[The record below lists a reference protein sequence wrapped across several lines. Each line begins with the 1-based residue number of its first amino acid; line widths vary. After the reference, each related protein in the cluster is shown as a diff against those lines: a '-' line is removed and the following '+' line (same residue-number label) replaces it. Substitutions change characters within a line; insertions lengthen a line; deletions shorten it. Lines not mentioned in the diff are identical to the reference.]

1 MSRTCGARG
10 VLGEFCTGSGA
21 ARLVL
26 GEICFVVAPSVYA
39 VAGFPPP
46 TGAPSWPSAPAARST
61 LVAVGVLHYTKP
73 SAGVSPACRAS
84 NVAILPDW
92 WRRGRD
98 LRGCGRHSAAP
109 LGENS
114 QMTMV
119 LVEWVCVLA
128 GSVSVVVR
136 CSHVNPLLRAVTRS
150 IAREPAT

>member
-1 MSRTCGARG
+1 MLCPGL
-10 VLGEFCTGSGA
+10 VVDA
-21 ARLVL
+21 AYFGL
-26 GEICFVVAPSVYA
+26 
-39 VAGFPPP
+39 
-46 TGAPSWPSAPAARST
+46 AAM
-61 LVAVGVLHYTKP
+61 GVLHYMTP
-73 SAGVSPACRAS
+73 FCGVSPACRAS

-119 LVEWVCVLA
+119 LFEWVCVLA

-136 CSHVNPLLRAVTRS
+136 CSYVNPLLRAVTRS

>member
-1 MSRTCGARG
+1 MCWESF
-10 VLGEFCTGSGA
+10 VPTGSGVVVVGRVVSCSGVVLVSVGGLWQRPGA
-21 ARLVL
+21 AHGHCAGLSVPL
-26 GEICFVVAPSVYA
+26 AFSMPVAM
-39 VAGFPPP
+39 
-46 TGAPSWPSAPAARST
+46 
-61 LVAVGVLHYTKP
+61 GVLHYTKP
-73 SAGVSPACRAS
+73 SCGVSPACRTPVS
-84 NVAILPDW
+84 CNSPDW

-98 LRGCGRHSAAP
+98 LRGCGRQSAAP

-136 CSHVNPLLRAVTRS
+136 CSYVNPLLRAVTRS

>member
-1 MSRTCGARG
+1 M
-10 VLGEFCTGSGA
+10 LGELFRAKRPCTGLGGDA
-21 ARLVL
+21 AHFGL
-26 GEICFVVAPSVYA
+26 
-39 VAGFPPP
+39 
-46 TGAPSWPSAPAARST
+46 AAM
-61 LVAVGVLHYTKP
+61 GVLHYMTP
-73 SAGVSPACRAS
+73 FCGVSPACRTLVS
-84 NVAILPDW
+84 CNSPDW

-98 LRGCGRHSAAP
+98 LRGCGRQSAAP

-136 CSHVNPLLRAVTRS
+136 CSYVNPLLRAVTRS

>member
-1 MSRTCGARG
+1 M
-10 VLGEFCTGSGA
+10 
-21 ARLVL
+21 
-26 GEICFVVAPSVYA
+26 
-39 VAGFPPP
+39 
-46 TGAPSWPSAPAARST
+46 
-61 LVAVGVLHYTKP
+61 
-73 SAGVSPACRAS
+73 SPACRAS

-119 LVEWVCVLA
+119 LFEWVCVLA

-136 CSHVNPLLRAVTRS
+136 CSYVNPLLRAVTRS

>member
-1 MSRTCGARG
+1 MRRG
-10 VLGEFCTGSGA
+10 WVCWESFVPELALPLG
-21 ARLVL
+21 
-26 GEICFVVAPSVYA
+26 P
-39 VAGFPPP
+39 VAGLLPL
-46 TGAPSWPSAPAARST
+46 TGTVAGSSVP
-61 LVAVGVLHYTKP
+61 LVSSMSVVMGVLHYTKP
-73 SAGVSPACRAS
+73 SCGVSPACRTPVS
-84 NVAILPDW
+84 CNSPDW

-98 LRGCGRHSAAP
+98 LRGCGRQSAAP

-136 CSHVNPLLRAVTRS
+136 CSYVNPLLRAVTRS